1 MSADPGDEFQQCFRS
16 VFCVQRWGMTLGS
29 CMSVLAIGFIW
40 LDCWHHDHLRSLVR
54 RPVAPLLY
62 RSGCNFVFAAQF
74 ITAHLFFTSD
84 SIGSPDQRLEFS
96 ESTCTNLAFVTQVTL
111 LASECWYFVV
121 SLDVVTDL
129 FFSPFNNAIHR
140 VAGYHVFIWTFSIS
154 MAIVLVSTKEAGQS
168 SVFAWCWRKSF
179 ASEAQTGERGILD
192 FLYLYGPVLV
202 FYMFSLVVWFLARF
216 SLNKGI
222 PRTYRVREQRI
233 QQGKGIV
240 VGFSLYWTVFGGLYT
255 VVLFADNAGSKTT
268 GYWLPIW
275 FVFSLLLCSRG
286 FIDYIVWTLYIK
298 PAEGGKQLDMGFVGR
313 VCCSCCRCCRCC
325 RSCRRS
331 LLCIRDKT
339 TDVSERLL
347 AGDSSIDSSDSGT
360 PSVQSRT
367 SIASVGGTDSRG
379 GAPADSAALGALGA
393 SGPIPMKESEFTDVG
408 LNAALREEL
417 LFWTM
422 LGMRTAS
429 QQAHEE
435 WITMDKERGHGRI
448 VDAVDIDLRAALH
461 EDGTVRDTLDSA
473 NSLRRTISL
482 AAAAANADN
491 GDGDGTEP
499 SDEEEFRIEDLDA
512 SMSSSNVQFIDY
524 CPFTFHA
531 FRTSA
536 GLQPESYKKSL
547 AKPRNSRFKLGGTS
561 GAFIFFSDDNQFV
574 IKQIQTNEFNTLLTI
589 LPSYLKHMR
598 THPDSMLQHMYQ
610 LCSCT
615 MYHHTL
621 YFLVVGNV
629 HHTAASL
636 GHQLHERYD
645 LKGSWI
651 GRNAPA
657 ISPGTL
663 VRCRLCHDDFI
674 FGQISACP
682 KRPAGFQ
689 HVPDVTMKDMDLN
702 YKLPMS
708 KEKAAKLSVQLAH
721 DTAWLCSHD
730 IVDYSLYLGVHK
742 RSYDVNMSRNASFR
756 LSSADESLEVGAR
769 TTPFFAADDGGIG
782 AVFVEGPAVFYVGV
796 IDILQA
802 YDFWKKLERF
812 WKVVVCK
819 KNGDGISCI
828 KPHPYRRRFLSKI
841 NDITEAVGDDWLPD
855 TNLAALS
862 VHDSSQATPVTA
874 MSEPSTETP
883 VMSTV
888 IPLVGSNEGS
898 RTREDGGTSDQ
909 QSGIRERRCSVQVVG
924 RSDHRYARSEN
935 AYTYNFPVRPYHRAA
950 LWTTLRHAIDATVS
964 IVPCLLF
971 PPLLSYLTRICTI
984 GILGAAAV
992 EDRPVGYQSAAAM
1005 AVGTSRTLANDR

>member
-1 MSADPGDEFQQCFRS
+1 MQHTVGGGWAVLVVRLTVAMSDPDDEFQRCFRS

-29 CMSVLAIGFIW
+29 CMSVLAIAFIW
-40 LDCWHHDHLRSLVR
+40 LDCWQHEHLRSLVR

-62 RSGCNFVFAAQF
+62 RSVCNFVFAGQF
-74 ITAHLFFTSD
+74 ITAHLFFTTD
-84 SIGSPDQRLEFS
+84 GVGGPDQRLEFS
-96 ESTCTNLAFVTQVTL
+96 PSTCARLAFVTQVTL

-140 VAGYHVFIWTFSIS
+140 VAGYHVVIWTFSIA
-154 MAIVLVSTKEAGQS
+154 MAIVLVTTKEAGQS

-179 ASEAQTGERGILD
+179 ASEAQSGERGTLD
-192 FLYLYGPVLV
+192 FLYLYGPVV
-202 FYMFSLVVWFLARF
+202 IFYMFSLVVWFLARF

-240 VGFSLYWTVFGGLYT
+240 VGFSLYWTVFGALYT

-268 GYWLPIW
+268 GHWLPIW

-298 PAEGGKQLDMGFVGR
+298 PADGGKQLGLTCDIGFVAR
-313 VCCSCCRCCRCC
+313 FCCWCCRCRHHCGRFLPCV
-325 RSCRRS
+325 
-331 LLCIRDKT
+331 RDT
-339 TDVSERLL
+339 PTDITARLL
-347 AGDSSIDSSDSGT
+347 AGDSPYDSSVSGTSGT
-360 PSVQSRT
+360 PSVQSLR
-367 SIASVGGTDSRG
+367 SSASSFRS
-379 GAPADSAALGALGA
+379 SASNSSGSGNQAA
-393 SGPIPMKESEFTDVG
+393 SGAVKTKEDEFTDVG

-435 WITMDKERGHGRI
+435 WITMDKERGHGRM

-461 EDGTVRDTLDSA
+461 EDRTVRDTLDSA
-473 NSLRRTISL
+473 NSLRRTISQ
-482 AAAAANADN
+482 AAATASADIS
-491 GDGDGTEP
+491 DGDGPEP
-499 SDEEEFRIEDLDA
+499 LDEDDFRIEDLDA

-536 GLQPESYKKSL
+536 GLQPELYKRSL
-547 AKPRNSRFKLGGTS
+547 ARPRNSRFKLGGTS
-561 GAFIFFSDDNQFV
+561 GAFIFFSDDNRFV
-574 IKQIQTNEFNTLLTI
+574 IKQIQTNEFNTLLTV

-657 ISPGTL
+657 TSPGTL

-674 FGQISACP
+674 FGQIGACP

-708 KEKAAKLSVQLAH
+708 KEKAAKLSAQIAH

-756 LSSADESLEVGAR
+756 LSSADESHEICGGP
-769 TTPFFAADDGGIG
+769 TPFFASDDGGIG

-841 NDITEAVGDDWLPD
+841 GDITEAVGDDWLPD
-855 TNLAALS
+855 TNAAALS
-862 VHDSSQATPVTA
+862 VHDSPAIPVVATSDTG
-874 MSEPSTETP
+874 TDTP

-888 IPLVGSNEGS
+888 IPFLGSNEGRQTS
-898 RTREDGGTSDQ
+898 EGGGGSAEQ

-924 RSDHRYARSEN
+924 RSDHRYARSES
-935 AYTYNFPVRPYHRAA
+935 AYTYNFPVRSYRS
-950 LWTTLRHAIDATVS
+950 LW
-964 IVPCLLF
+964 LLH
-971 PPLLSYLTRICTI
+971 
-984 GILGAAAV
+984 V
-992 EDRPVGYQSAAAM
+992 V
-1005 AVGTSRTLANDR
+1005 